1 MPLTVAIAPDSFKG
15 SLPATMVARAIAE
28 GWRTARPADDI
39 RLLPQAD
46 GGEGTLDAIEAAVP
60 GAARRSAGA
69 VTGPDGR
76 PTPGE
81 WLELPG
87 SVAVVEL
94 AVSSGLPLM
103 SALDPARAT
112 TRGLGEVIRAAIDS
126 GAASILIGLGGSA
139 STDGAAGALS
149 ALGARFL
156 DARGAEVPDGG
167 MGLSVLDRIDLTSLI
182 APPPGGVTLLTDVD
196 NPLLGPLGAAAA
208 FGPQKGA
215 DAAQVRA
222 LDTALSRLALALGGD
237 PLARGAG
244 AAGGA
249 GYGFAAAW
257 GATIEPG
264 AAFLTRLSG
273 LPAALA
279 AADVVITGEGR
290 FDASSLGG
298 KLVGEVLALADTARV
313 RAGVIAGQIAT
324 AALARDGSS
333 VWMASLAALA
343 GGAEESRAHP
353 EFWLR
358 TAGEAAARALSPTTA
373 LGE

>member
-1 MPLTVAIAPDSFKG
+1 VPLTVAIAPDSFKG

-103 SALDPARAT
+103 GGLDPARAS

-167 MGLSVLDRIDLTSLI
+167 MGLSALDRVDLTALI

-196 NPLLGPLGAAAA
+196 SPLLGPLGAAAA

-264 AAFLTRLSG
+264 AAFLTRLSD

-324 AALARDGSS
+324 AAPARDGSS

-343 GGAEESRAHP
+343 GGAEESLAHP

-358 TAGEAAARALSPTTA
+358 VAGEAAARALSPTTA
-373 LGE
+373 LGQ

>member
-39 RLLPQAD
+39 RLFPQAD

-196 NPLLGPLGAAAA
+196 TPLLGPLGAAAA